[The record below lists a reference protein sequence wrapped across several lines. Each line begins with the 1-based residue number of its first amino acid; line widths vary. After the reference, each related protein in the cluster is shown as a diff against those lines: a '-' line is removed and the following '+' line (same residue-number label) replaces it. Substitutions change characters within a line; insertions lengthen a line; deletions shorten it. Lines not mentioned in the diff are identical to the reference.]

1 MILLTGATGFVGGHL
16 LDALVDTFGSENIVA
31 LTSKPITKCRF
42 LLHNGYSYVDD
53 FFIKTDFADIDTIIH
68 AGAFIPKSGAES
80 NDILNC
86 NSNIL
91 STTRLITSTLHKI
104 QKFIFL
110 STIDVYGCANT
121 ITEDT
126 VTEPISLYGYSK
138 LYCEKLI
145 TIWATQK
152 SLNHQILRIGHVYGP
167 GEEKYKKIIK
177 RSSFFPNSYLEW
189 AKINVYKKDYKKAIT
204 INKIALSVLPDL
216 NNPYLNLEHEEYV
229 EKFVIEVYQNIAYC
243 YMELKE
249 YEEALNYYLKIIKLN
264 SYKIEAYKS
273 ISDVCYLL
281 KDIDKAIWY
290 NKRGY
295 MLNPNDYFWSFSIAL
310 LYEEKGDNKN
320 ALEYAKKALKLYP
333 ENESIKK
340 LIEKL

>member
-167 GEEKYKKIIK
+167 GEEKYKKIIPLTMQRLLSGEPIQVYGEGNEI
-177 RSSFFPNSYLEW
+177 RSFIF
-189 AKINVYKKDYKKAIT
+189 
-204 INKIALSVLPDL
+204 
-216 NNPYLNLEHEEYV
+216 
-229 EKFVIEVYQNIAYC
+229 
-243 YMELKE
+243 
-249 YEEALNYYLKIIKLN
+249 
-264 SYKIEAYKS
+264 
-273 ISDVCYLL
+273 ISDVVKAILESL
-281 KDIDKAIWY
+281 KLERYVGAINIVGQEQIRVRALIDKLI
-290 NKRGY
+290 
-295 MLNPNDYFWSFSIAL
+295 SIS
-310 LYEEKGDNKN
+310 KIGPK
-320 ALEYAKKALKLYP
+320 
-333 ENESIKK
+333 
-340 LIEKL
+340 IEKVQSSAKPRDFIFDNSKMRQILFKPETSLADGLQEEWNYTKRLHS